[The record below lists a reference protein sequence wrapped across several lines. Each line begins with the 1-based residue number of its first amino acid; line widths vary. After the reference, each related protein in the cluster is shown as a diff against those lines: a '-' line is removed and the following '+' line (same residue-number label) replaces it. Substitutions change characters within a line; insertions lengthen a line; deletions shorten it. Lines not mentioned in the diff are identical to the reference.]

1 MAHTYKNSVKY
12 GNSGLL
18 NDMHIYKGLSEYY
31 LLEVSDSVIRLL
43 WLKKVPNGKKLET
56 SLGVPAPVLYLGG
69 GWAHMKNVTES
80 NLQAFTCLIMPDYG
94 DAPEDHETVR
104 EGINW
109 YHEIN

>member
-1 MAHTYKNSVKY
+1 M
-12 GNSGLL
+12 
-18 NDMHIYKGLSEYY
+18 
-31 LLEVSDSVIRLL
+31 
-43 WLKKVPNGKKLET
+43 
-56 SLGVPAPVLYLGG
+56 PAPVLYLGG